1 MTSVYDINEKMKIIA
16 PPELSESWDND
27 GVMFCNDMNTEVK
40 GILICLDVTKKAIE
54 KAKVVGAN
62 LIITH
67 HPMIFR
73 PLKNITGASYEKIKL
88 LMEYG
93 ISVLSFHTRLDSA
106 EKGVNTAL
114 ADALCL
120 CDVSPYG
127 GQSGVCGRTGNLKEE
142 TDIESFVSIIKE
154 SLGVKSVRVGLCE
167 KKKIKKVALVGG
179 AGKDFIGEAQKLGC
193 DAFITGEVPHNV
205 FMESEERNM
214 YIIEAGHYFTENK
227 ICESLKN
234 TLCKLFPETPFT
246 VLNNGSPYTE
256 M

>member
-1 MTSVYDINEKMKIIA
+1 MTSVYDINQKMKIIA

-27 GVMFCNDMNTEVK
+27 GVMFCNNINSEVK
-40 GILICLDVTKKAIE
+40 GVLICLDITKEAIE
-54 KAKVVGAN
+54 KAKAVGAN

-73 PLKNITGASYEKIKL
+73 PLKNITGANYDKIKL

-106 EKGVNTAL
+106 EPGVNTAL
-114 ADALCL
+114 AEALGL
-120 CDVSPYG
+120 CDIMPFG
-127 GQSGVCGRTGNLKEE
+127 GQSGVCGRIGSLKEE
-142 TDIESFVSIIKE
+142 TEIESFVSIIKE

-179 AGKDFIGEAQKLGC
+179 AGKEFIGEAHNLGC
-193 DAFITGEVPHNV
+193 DVFITGEVPHNV

-234 TLCKLFPETPFT
+234 TLRKHFPEIPFT
-246 VLNNGSPYTE
+246 VFNNGAPYKE